1 MRNRED
7 PATKAYVRD
16 QNRYCQ
22 ERLAGQESLRATL
35 LKEFTD
41 RVQQTDMS
49 VPTRMHGYWYFS
61 RTLKGQEYGVQC
73 RLPVRDHDDWD
84 PPAVQT
90 DAAPGSMPG
99 EEVIFDA
106 NAEAKGHDFFS
117 LGCLDLSAD
126 GRWML
131 YGLDTKGNE
140 RYDLRIRDLAENRDL
155 PDRIDQVSSGAVLTP
170 DGRWVFYTGL
180 DKAWRPDTVWRH
192 KVGTSADQDVM
203 VYQEDDERFWVGLGL
218 SYDESAMLI
227 ATGSK
232 TTSEV
237 LMLDLKDPQGE
248 FVPLIPR
255 KEGVEYDIS
264 LARFENAGPAGED
277 LPVAVV
283 YHNVNNPNFEVDLID
298 LRSHRRHFS

>member
-22 ERLAGQESLRATL
+22 ERLAGQEGLRATL

-61 RTLKGQEYGVQC
+61 RTLEGQEYGVQC
-73 RLPVRDHDDWD
+73 RLPVRDQDDWD
-84 PPAVQT
+84 PPAVQA
-90 DAAPGSMPG
+90 DAAPGSISG

-140 RYDLRIRDLAENRDL
+140 RYDLRIRYLAENRDL

-237 LMLDLKDPQGE
+237 LMLDLKDPQGS
-248 FVPLIPR
+248 FDKV
-255 KEGVEYDIS
+255 S
-264 LARFENAGPAGED
+264 C
-277 LPVAVV
+277 
-283 YHNVNNPNFEVDLID
+283 
-298 LRSHRRHFS
+298 